1 MLPNGRAQPAAPDK
15 PSWGARLLHAHRRA
29 PTWLKITVIAVAVL
43 FFPVTLGLIIL
54 TALVYAVVSV
64 VQGRRTAGASASVAV
79 WGLVVFTALS
89 NGNRSWLY
97 SLLLLPFVVALAVH
111 ARPLARWFIPCRTV
125 AWVLLWS
132 VPAGIIALKA
142 APGQPFLAPVAA
154 PPRRKR
160 SGRAARQS
168 PGRPCP
174 EHAGPDRGAAL
185 RRARR
190 ARLPGRRPQA

>member
-79 WGLVVFTALS
+79 WGLVAFTALS

-97 SLLLLPFVVALAVH
+97 SLLLLPFVVALAAH

-132 VPAGIIALKA
+132 VPAGVIAL
-142 APGQPFLAPVAA
+142 
-154 PPRRKR
+154 
-160 SGRAARQS
+160 
-168 PGRPCP
+168 
-174 EHAGPDRGAAL
+174 
-185 RRARR
+185 
-190 ARLPGRRPQA
+190 